1 MLVKHLV
8 MIGNQIDD
16 PNTYEIKGLEV
27 SSKNDYLDVKVNVEY
42 GTCYTEV
49 CYSLFAYD
57 YTTNSWSMVG
67 GWQKDTNF
75 KWKPDSNDRYALAL
89 YSADKHFD
97 SYENSKGERKD
108 IIDMHW
114 HCTQLIN
121 ILIRMKIQREK
132 EKILILD
139 M

>member
-1 MLVKHLV
+1 MKKLKLIKGLAIALAASIFMTGTPVNASETLGDDWKPLVT
-8 MIGNQIDD
+8 IDD

-108 IIDMHW
+108 I
-114 HCTQLIN
+114 N
-121 ILIRMKIQREK
+121 I
-132 EKILILD
+132 
-139 M
+139 